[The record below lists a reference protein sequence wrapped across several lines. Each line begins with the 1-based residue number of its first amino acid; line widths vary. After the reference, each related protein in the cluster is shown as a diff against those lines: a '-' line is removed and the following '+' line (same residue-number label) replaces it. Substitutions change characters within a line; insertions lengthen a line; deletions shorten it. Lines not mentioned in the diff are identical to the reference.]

1 MRISELF
8 IRVVILVLPGLIG
21 SLFYRKLRG
30 GRQQK
35 DWRDLAEI
43 SLFALS
49 SYAVCGAIL
58 EFVYWGQDR
67 PLIALQA
74 LLDASVPIRWLE
86 ILAASVVSVV
96 LSILVSYTHRYKL
109 INRFGR
115 SISATKRYGDEDV
128 WEYLF
133 NSPNFGNWV
142 FIRDHKVD
150 LVYYG
155 WVESYSESGEER
167 ELLLTLVEV
176 YSNDEETN
184 APLYRVATMYM
195 SRNADDVTIEIPS
208 PQEPDE
214 VSNDVQSE

>member
-58 EFVYWGQDR
+58 EVIYWRQDR

-86 ILAASVVSVV
+86 ILAASVVSILLSVV
-96 LSILVSYTHRYKL
+96 ASYAHHFKL
-109 INRFGR
+109 ISRFGQK
-115 SISATKRYGDEDV
+115 IGATKRYGDEDV
-128 WEYLF
+128 WEYF
-133 NSPNFGNWV
+133 NNSPDASEWV
-142 FIRDHKVD
+142 FVRDHKLG

-155 WVESYSESGEER
+155 WIQTYSESGQER
-167 ELLLTLVEV
+167 ELLLSDVEV
-176 YSNDEETN
+176 FDNENNESLYSV
-184 APLYRVATMYM
+184 PLMYV
-195 SRNADDVTIEIPS
+195 SRGPHDFTIEVPPS
-208 PQEPDE
+208 EDSKE
-214 VSNDVQSE
+214 VNGNG